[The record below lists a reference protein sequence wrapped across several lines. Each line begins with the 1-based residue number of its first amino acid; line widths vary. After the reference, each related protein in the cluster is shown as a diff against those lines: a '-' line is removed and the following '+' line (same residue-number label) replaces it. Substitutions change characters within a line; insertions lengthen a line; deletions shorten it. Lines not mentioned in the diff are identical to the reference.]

1 MRRRALALLM
11 ATVAM
16 TALVAGPAAADPQ
29 NMNTFGPIAVDCDA
43 AGVFDV
49 VAHGSSDWS
58 AVQVL
63 DSTAVLVPLKF
74 QNQEF
79 TYTDPDGNP
88 FPDSVADLIVKGSG
102 KQQGVWCDYSFDI
115 DTGNGLENLSGAG
128 EVYLKITPA
137 K

>member
-1 MRRRALALLM
+1 MRKRALALLM
-11 ATVAM
+11 ATVVIS
-16 TALVAGPAAADPQ
+16 ALVAGPAAADPQ
-29 NMNTFGPIAVDCDA
+29 NRNTFGPITVDCA
-43 AGVFDV
+43 TGVFDV

-88 FPDSVADLIVKGSG
+88 FPDSFADLIVKGSG

-115 DTGNGLENLSGAG
+115 DTGNGQENFSGSG
-128 EVYLKITPA
+128 EVFLKITPA